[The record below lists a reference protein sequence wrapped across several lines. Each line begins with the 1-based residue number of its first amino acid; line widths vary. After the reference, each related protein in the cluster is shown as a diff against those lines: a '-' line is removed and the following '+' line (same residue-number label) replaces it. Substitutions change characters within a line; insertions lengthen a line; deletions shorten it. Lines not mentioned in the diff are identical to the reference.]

1 MIRRL
6 LGSLFPSVMALGWC
20 VSAVAQVPIPPPANP
35 WAAAQLNVLDKD
47 TNGFFVNAN
56 PVYVRSLQTAFPEI
70 RAAADLVGR
79 NDFDFYP
86 KELAM
91 QFRADDAHVI
101 AGGVPLEQVED
112 NQPIGGVRTRV
123 HVTKIPLR
131 NDEGRTMG
139 LRAIWYTQPILSAHI
154 DSEGLG
160 VSFPA
165 GLDPFHLETASD
177 LGKGPWVEVAV
188 TNAPEDGRVTARI
201 PVSQPRQF
209 YRLETRQTVTI
220 GALLSLTGEWST
232 LGRNCQTV
240 IAMALESA
248 NLAQRSSGSP
258 LVFEADVRDTRLVPT
273 NALEELKD
281 LAARGVRIVIGPQ
294 SSSEAAAIRE
304 FANQNGILL
313 VSLSSTAGSLA
324 IADDTLFRFCPDD
337 SQEITAMVALMKED
351 GVGAVVSAWRD
362 DVGNQGLHDAM
373 ARLFASV
380 VQPPGIR
387 YGADTKD
394 FTAVV
399 ADLSAQVA
407 AAKAVHPNDTV
418 VYLAAF
424 DEAADLFGAAA
435 QDPVLSSV
443 RWYGSDGVALSEA
456 LRSNSRAVGFGQ
468 GRGFPCPIYG
478 LDDRYRSVWQPVA
491 NRLKS
496 VWGTEADAFTL
507 ASYDAVQIA
516 VGAYQR
522 VGARPGFTDLKTAF
536 LTETRNYAGG
546 TGPVVLNA
554 AGDRASGAFD
564 FWSLRQVDG
573 QGVWWRS
580 AAYQPGEGGAGT
592 IVRFP

>member
-1 MIRRL
+1 MIRCLCGRL
-6 LGSLFPSVMALGWC
+6 IWGVIALGWI
-20 VSAVAQVPIPPPANP
+20 VSVAAQAPIPPPANA
-35 WAAAQLNVLDKD
+35 WAASQLNVLDKD
-47 TNGFFVNAN
+47 TNGVFVNAN
-56 PVYVRSLQTAFPEI
+56 PVYLRSLQAAFPGV
-70 RAAADLVGR
+70 RTLADLVGK

-86 KELAM
+86 KDLAM
-91 QFRADDAHVI
+91 MFRADDARVL

-131 NDEGRTMG
+131 NDNGRIFG
-139 LRAIWYTQPILSAHI
+139 LRVIWYAQPILSVRK
-154 DSEGLG
+154 EPLGLG

-165 GLDPFHLETASD
+165 GLEPFHLESSPDPT
-177 LGKGPWVEVAV
+177 KGPWVEVTV
-188 TNAPEDGRVTARI
+188 TNPPVDGVVTARV
-201 PVSQPRQF
+201 PVLDARQF
-209 YRLETRQTVTI
+209 YRLETRQVVTI

-240 IAMALESA
+240 ITMALESA

-258 LVFEADVRDTRLVPT
+258 LVFVADVRDTRLVPT
-273 NALEELKD
+273 NALQQLKE
-281 LAARGVRIVIGPQ
+281 LAAQGVRIVIGPQ
-294 SSSEAAAIRE
+294 SSSEAAAVRD

-313 VSLSSTAGSLA
+313 VSPSSTAGSLA
-324 IADDTLFRFCPDD
+324 IPDDNLFRFCPDD
-337 SQEITAMVALMKED
+337 SQEIAAMVALMKED
-351 GVGAVVSAWRD
+351 GVGAVVAAWRD

-373 ARLFASV
+373 ARLFPTA
-380 VQPPGIR
+380 VQSPGTR
-387 YGADTKD
+387 YAAATKE

-407 AAKAVHPNDTV
+407 AAKVAYPNDTV

-435 QDPVLSSV
+435 SDPVLSSV

-456 LRSNSRAVGFGQ
+456 LRSNPSAVAFGQ

-496 VWGTEADAFTL
+496 VWGAEADAFTM
-507 ASYDAVQIA
+507 AAYDAVQIA
-516 VGAYQR
+516 VGAYL
-522 VGARPGFTDLKTAF
+522 GLGSHPGFTDLKAAF
-536 LTETRNYAGG
+536 LAETKTYAGG

-573 QGVWWRS
+573 LGAWWRS
-580 AAYQPGEGGAGT
+580 TAYEPGADGTGT